1 MKYLLL
7 LLITLFASGAC
18 IAQKSEESAVIAVI
32 QKLFDGIG
40 SKDTIVIKSVFME
53 DGQNRVVEEKE
64 GTINISN
71 FSTRDFIENISKANS
86 DLEEKMGKPQVL
98 IADNIATAWVPYE
111 FHRDGS
117 FHHCGIDAFHMI
129 KTNRGWKVSSVVYS
143 RKTENCDESLNVEK

>member
-7 LLITLFASGAC
+7 LFIILFTNGAC
-18 IAQKSEESAVIAVI
+18 IAQKSEERAVIAVI

-40 SKDTIVIKSVFME
+40 NKDTIVIKSVFME

-64 GTINISN
+64 GAINISN
-71 FSTRDFIENISKANS
+71 FSTRDFIENISKAKS
-86 DLEEKMGKPQVL
+86 DLKERMGKPQVL

-111 FHRDGS
+111 FHIDGS

-129 KTNRGWKVSSVVYS
+129 KTSEGWKVSCLVYS
-143 RKTENCDESLNVEK
+143 RKTENCDESLKFKK